1 MDSRSLTKALD
12 IAAKLIQGEEIGR
25 EKNLALYEEYNTN
38 PEVYE
43 ILSELLKKWNLSLYE
58 YQDTLYIS
66 PGENNRVFGYSNEE
80 LKRELGIR
88 LNRELYLCYFIMYI
102 ILMKFYSDTGSYNY
116 TEYIKI
122 PDVVNAVDANLK
134 HIMDSLQLF
143 VKEEVEEE
151 SFKAIAMVWADLPL
165 TSRDEQQIRAVKTTR
180 SGFVKLVLN
189 FMVAQQLLSEAQE
202 RYYPKKRLQALAE
215 NYFEENKGRLYEIMK
230 GRGEPEDAAH

>member
-25 EKNLALYEEYNTN
+25 EKNRSLYEEYNTN

-58 YQDTLYIS
+58 YQDTLYLS

-88 LNRELYLCYFIMYI
+88 LNKELYLCYFIIYI
-102 ILMKFYSDTGSYNY
+102 ILMRFYSDTGSYNY
-116 TEYIKI
+116 TEYIRI
-122 PDVVNAVDANLK
+122 ADIVTDVDKKLGQ
-134 HIMDSLQLF
+134 IMDSLQIF

-151 SFKAIAMVWADLPL
+151 SFKAIAMLWADLPVAL
-165 TSRDEQQIRAVKTTR
+165 RDEQQVRAVKTTR

-189 FMVAQQLLSEAQE
+189 FMTAQQLLSEAQE
-202 RYYPKKRLQALAE
+202 RYYPRKRLQALAE
-215 NYFEENKGRLYEIMK
+215 NYFEENKGHLYEIMK
-230 GRGEPEDAAH
+230 GRGEQGDAAY

>member
-1 MDSRSLTKALD
+1 MDNRSLDKALD

-25 EKNLALYEEYNTN
+25 EKNFSLYEEYNTN

-80 LKRELGIR
+80 LKKELGIR

-102 ILMKFYSDTGSYNY
+102 ILMRFYADTGSYNY
-116 TEYIKI
+116 TEYIRI
-122 PDVVNAVDANLK
+122 PDVVAAADASLK
-134 HIMDSLQLF
+134 NIMDSLQLF

-151 SFKAIAMVWADLPL
+151 SFKAVAMVWADLPV
-165 TSRDEQQIRAVKTTR
+165 SAKDEQQIRAVKTTR

-189 FMVAQQLLSEAQE
+189 FMVEQQLLSEAQE

-230 GRGEPEDAAH
+230 GRGEKDAAY